1 MEEILLI
8 YTNLIENKKIKTQE
22 RIPACSLTAFAL
34 LFFSLSFTFF
44 FFFIIVFIYFCI
56 LKVFLKKFNFFLF
69 FYFKLIYF

>member
-34 LFFSLSFTFF
+34 LFFSLSFTLLFLF
-44 FFFIIVFIYFCI
+44 LIIVSVYFCI
-56 LKVFLKKFNFFLF
+56 LKIFFKKLKYFIFFFTLN
-69 FYFKLIYF
+69 